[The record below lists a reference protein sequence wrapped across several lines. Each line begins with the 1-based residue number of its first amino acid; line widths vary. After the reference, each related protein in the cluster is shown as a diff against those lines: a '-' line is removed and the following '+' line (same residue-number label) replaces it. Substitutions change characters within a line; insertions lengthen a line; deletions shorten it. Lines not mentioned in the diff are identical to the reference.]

1 MQITVASGYLPP
13 SDHSIQAAADQAE
26 LKLKVPDFVRD
37 VCNITAGGHFL
48 SQSEIADK
56 IQQEWESTK
65 IRKEFTGKKHK
76 FIRSDNNRAYD
87 NFMDA
92 RNDFFKDKETLAR
105 RVQHTINSMERIDV
119 PGNTPLEQSV
129 NLINLLLKQRYGNN
143 APSEASNSDDILKD
157 LLDTNNLNQAK
168 DNLETA
174 RNMSSD
180 EQDLLSQIADLKNKP
195 EQEEGQ
201 EPQNGQGGKCMSPG
215 TETGFTAKGK
225 RILKN
230 AMHLADSQLAEILS
244 ISRKMK
250 AFSKLR
256 TSKIQEFIP
265 DVEGSQVRNRTMQNY
280 GELARIKA
288 SQYAQKAVTP
298 NLFNYRAVTNQY
310 MIRERGR
317 FLEKKQLLY
326 VLVDCSGSMTED
338 GHTRINM
345 AAGILVNRLMAVAKG
360 DANVYWRF
368 FDTSVYD
375 VTFVDDK
382 AKAQSSISKI
392 LQTEQYDGGGTN
404 FDVAIK
410 SAVEHIESLK
420 DTMQFAKPEIFMV
433 TDGGCSCNLKRD
445 DLKGIKLHAGIV
457 ADERP
462 QQLQAL
468 VGATGGA
475 YINFYR

>member
-1 MQITVASGYLPP
+1 
-13 SDHSIQAAADQAE
+13 
-26 LKLKVPDFVRD
+26 
-37 VCNITAGGHFL
+37 
-48 SQSEIADK
+48 
-56 IQQEWESTK
+56 
-65 IRKEFTGKKHK
+65 
-76 FIRSDNNRAYD
+76 
-87 NFMDA
+87 
-92 RNDFFKDKETLAR
+92 
-105 RVQHTINSMERIDV
+105 
-119 PGNTPLEQSV
+119 
-129 NLINLLLKQRYGNN
+129 
-143 APSEASNSDDILKD
+143 
-157 LLDTNNLNQAK
+157 
-168 DNLETA
+168 
-174 RNMSSD
+174 
-180 EQDLLSQIADLKNKP
+180 
-195 EQEEGQ
+195 
-201 EPQNGQGGKCMSPG
+201 
-215 TETGFTAKGK
+215 
-225 RILKN
+225 
-230 AMHLADSQLAEILS
+230 
-244 ISRKMK
+244 
-250 AFSKLR
+250 
-256 TSKIQEFIP
+256 
-265 DVEGSQVRNRTMQNY
+265 
-280 GELARIKA
+280 
-288 SQYAQKAVTP
+288 
-298 NLFNYRAVTNQY
+298 
-310 MIRERGR
+310 
-317 FLEKKQLLY
+317 
-326 VLVDCSGSMTED
+326 
-338 GHTRINM
+338 M